1 MARRIRNNLMQ
12 RLTARKTRT
21 VYLVNL
27 CINFFFI
34 HMIMIRPFRAEYETC
49 WFICNKNS
57 DSTPPCIWTS
67 TNQGS
72 IFPTFFVHVISVFR
86 KFEVRQRSCSC
97 CGDWLYGSRNWLPF
111 RIPGKLSSPPVFS
124 GVRVTRSL
132 VLCVNTCYFLFNSN
146 AVLYVNFNTK
156 LIINSNWRHKE
167 F

>member
-1 MARRIRNNLMQ
+1 
-12 RLTARKTRT
+12 
-21 VYLVNL
+21 
-27 CINFFFI
+27 
-34 HMIMIRPFRAEYETC
+34 MIIIRPFRAEYETC

-57 DSTPPCIWTS
+57 DSTPPCIWAS

-97 CGDWLYGSRNWLPF
+97 CWDWLYWSRNWLPF

-132 VLCVNTCYFLFNSN
+132 VLCVCFVDRCLSFCPCSCVVCPYFFDLRILITTLVSKT
-146 AVLYVNFNTK
+146 LYVVNCC
-156 LIINSNWRHKE
+156 W
-167 F
+167 